1 MVSDRYT
8 DLWKERGFITTF
20 PSIPNQSQF
29 AVDPEKIT
37 RAEFDQLKKEVLEL
51 KDWIIRAKQYDIDN
65 NEPECEL
72 EEKTALIKKIA
83 ELVGVEIDIK

>member
-8 DLWKERGFITTF
+8 DIWKDRPYFQPF
-20 PSIPNQSQF
+20 PTIPSTQF
-29 AVDPEKIT
+29 PESDRISK
-37 RAEFDQLKKEVLEL
+37 EDFDELKREVLEL

-83 ELVGVEIDIK
+83 ELVGVEIDVK